1 MYTNLYVYKAPSIYM
16 AGEKALLYWRIKRP
30 DGKWTFVPASDQL
43 RTIVKEHGYA
53 PGVMAADLQR
63 KVVGWSHVED

>member
-30 DGKWTFVPASDQL
+30 DGKWTFVPASHQL
-43 RTIVKEHGYA
+43 RELVTDLGYA
-53 PGVMAADLQR
+53 PGDQVCDYQR
-63 KVVGWSHVED
+63 SQ